1 VFVLNDSGV
10 ENNKRTTNPKEKKEG
25 SSIII
30 TKEN

>member
-10 ENNKRTTNPKEKKEG
+10 ENNKRTTNPKEKKG

-30 TKEN
+30 IKEN